1 MIKPLPMTTAVG
13 HARTRCPLTEF
24 VNLISG
30 KWAIPVIYTLIA
42 QSGPIRFAAL
52 QRAVAPI
59 TQKELTRHLR
69 QFEQQGLVTRTVHPD
84 MPPRVEYEVTDL
96 ARTLKTPLDG
106 LAKWM
111 LEHGGSVTNSGEDSG
126 DRGETQDDVARRDR
140 RAH

>member
-1 MIKPLPMTTAVG
+1 MIKLAPKTSAVG
-13 HARTRCPLTEF
+13 HVRTRCPLTEF

-42 QSGPIRFAAL
+42 QGGPLRFATL

-106 LAKWM
+106 LAGWM
-111 LEHGGSVTNSGEDSG
+111 LEHGGSVTSSGADL
-126 DRGETQDDVARRDR
+126 V
-140 RAH
+140 